1 MRNLLIVLGTTSL
14 LGGCANFN
22 SIHHR
27 FNPNNGESMSIDA
40 KQRVVFS
47 VDKDFSGKK
56 WTAFCAE
63 PSPDA
68 LAAVSASLGLDASV
82 GAKALGAAFANSES
96 AASIGLRTQSITIL
110 RDGMYRLCEGYASGA
125 LDDIGFS
132 RLQRR
137 YQAIMLGLLA
147 IEQLT
152 GATVAKQAVLT
163 GNSGAKLGA
172 GLGEITVLVA
182 ETRSRAANAKASLG
196 EKTAD
201 LQGKQMALEKADAD
215 LKKEITA
222 SGAESVKAKELKVSQ
237 KEASDAVLAADAA
250 KQKAAVTSATEVAEL
265 ENLESLR
272 KDLQRAS
279 AIASTAGSLV
289 DVSSAAPGHTSD
301 ASVETVAKAVTKI
314 VTTIVEHDYSREA
327 CMDMLTS
334 RNASNIEGLDKVEA
348 LKLKI
353 NFCLLAM
360 EIGTV
365 KSVAK
370 STRGTEASAA
380 ASATSIANS
389 IASFRAELRT
399 VSDPATL
406 KNAVKD
412 GQAAAEK
419 SAESARQAQKAAIA
433 AGEAA
438 DAAEQ
443 AAATAAT
450 AAKPVKK

>member
-14 LGGCANFN
+14 LGGCANFH

-47 VDKDFSGKK
+47 VKKDYGEKE

-82 GAKALGAAFANSES
+82 GAKALGAAFASSES
-96 AASIGLRTQSITIL
+96 AASFGLRTQSITIL

-125 LDDIGFS
+125 LDDIGFA

-237 KEASDAVLAADAA
+237 KEASDAVLAAEAA
-250 KQKAAVTSATEVAEL
+250 KQKAAITSSTEAAEL

-279 AIASTAGSLV
+279 AIASTAGSLSA
-289 DVSSAAPGHTSD
+289 VSSAAPGHTSD
-301 ASVETVAKAVTKI
+301 AAVETIAKAVTKI

-334 RNASNIEGLDKVEA
+334 RNTGSTHNLDSVEA

-360 EIGTV
+360 EIGAA
-365 KSVAK
+365 KSIAK
-370 STRGTEASAA
+370 STQGGGT
-380 ASATSIANS
+380 ATIAGSIA
-389 IASFRAELRT
+389 AFRLELKSVGQPSKLDT
-399 VSDPATL
+399 
-406 KNAVKD
+406 AVKD
-412 GQAAAEK
+412 SASSAAKSNESALQAEKAATAAGRAAE
-419 SAESARQAQKAAIA
+419 AAGQAAIA
-433 AGEAA
+433 AGT
-438 DAAEQ
+438 
-443 AAATAAT
+443 AAAT
-450 AAKPVKK
+450 KK

>member
-1 MRNLLIVLGTTSL
+1 MRNLLIVLGITSL

-47 VDKDFSGKK
+47 VKKDYGEKE

-82 GAKALGAAFANSES
+82 GAKALGAAFTNSES

-125 LDDIGFS
+125 LDDIGFA

-163 GNSGAKLGA
+163 GNSSAKLGA

-182 ETRSRAANAKASLG
+182 ETRGRAANAKASLG

-201 LQGKQMALEKADAD
+201 LQGKQMALEKVDAD

-222 SGAESVKAKELKVSQ
+222 SSAESVKAKELKVSQ
-237 KEASDAVLAADAA
+237 KEASDAVLAAEAA
-250 KQKAAVTSATEVAEL
+250 KRKAAITSATEDAEL
-265 ENLESLR
+265 ENLLSLR
-272 KDLQRAS
+272 KDVQRAS
-279 AIASTAGSLV
+279 AIASTAGSLSA
-289 DVSSAAPGHTSD
+289 VSSAALGRTSD
-301 ASVETVAKAVTKI
+301 PAVATIAAAVTTI

-334 RNASNIEGLDKVEA
+334 RSVGATHGLDSVEA
-348 LKLKI
+348 LKLKL

-360 EIGTV
+360 EIGAA
-365 KSVAK
+365 KSIAK
-370 STRGTEASAA
+370 STQGDGAATIAKSIETFREALKSVGQPSKLDIAVIESTTAA
-380 ASATSIANS
+380 AKSNQSALQAE
-389 IASFRAELRT
+389 RA
-399 VSDPATL
+399 ATTAG
-406 KNAVKD
+406 K
-412 GQAAAEK
+412 AAE
-419 SAESARQAQKAAIA
+419 AAGQAAIA
-433 AGEAA
+433 AGT
-438 DAAEQ
+438 
-443 AAATAAT
+443 AAAT
-450 AAKPVKK
+450 KK